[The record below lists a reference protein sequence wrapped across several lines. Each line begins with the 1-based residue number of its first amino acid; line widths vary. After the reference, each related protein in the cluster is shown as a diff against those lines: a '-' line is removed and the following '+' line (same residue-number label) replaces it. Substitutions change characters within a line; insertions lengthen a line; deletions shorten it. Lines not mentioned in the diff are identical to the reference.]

1 MVSVCDGDWVVKI
14 VYVVCTLLSSQ
25 LLSGSASGDLILSW
39 PQHTHINLDFV
50 LFFFSTHVRAY
61 VNVVLIVGQ
70 GNFPLSESSGRL
82 SL

>member
-50 LFFFSTHVRAY
+50 LFFFQRT
-61 VNVVLIVGQ
+61 
-70 GNFPLSESSGRL
+70 SGL
-82 SL
+82 M